1 MKVGAG
7 LWTFQSTAAHPIPVG
22 SAYQGFADDAARLE
36 SLGFDDVWLGEH
48 RLWYDGWCP
57 APLMALAAAAARTS
71 TIGLGTAMLLLPQH
85 DPARVSA
92 LATALGRISGGRLRL
107 GVGLGHR
114 DAEFDALGI
123 ARATRGARMGPALD
137 ALLAAGSAAPD
148 IWVGGMA
155 PTALARLGSRGM
167 SALLP
172 QSLTLDA
179 TARAIATIRDA
190 AKRAGVAP
198 GRIGM
203 MKDVWVDADGVRG
216 REWFLPRLREHYRE
230 EAGAWWVLGSG
241 GHGFTDPAGLE
252 RQVDRVADAAI
263 VGSPDTVTE
272 RLRELARAGV
282 EHLVVRSVFDFTAG
296 PSLWPALELFAHSVL
311 PRLRQE
317 QPS

>member
-7 LWTFQSTAAHPIPVG
+7 LWTFQSTAAHPISVG
-22 SAYQGFADDAARLE
+22 SAYRGFAEDAVRLE
-36 SLGFDDVWLGEH
+36 SLGYDDVWLGEH

-57 APLMALAAAAARTS
+57 APLMALAAASARTG

-92 LATALGRISGGRLRL
+92 LATALSRISGDRLRL

-123 ARATRGARMGPALD
+123 SRAARGDRMGQALD
-137 ALLAAGSAAPD
+137 ALLAAGASAPD

-155 PTALARLGSRGM
+155 PTALVRLGSRGM

-179 TARAIATIRDA
+179 TARAIATIHSA
-190 AKRAGVAP
+190 ADQAGVAP

-203 MKDVWVDADGVRG
+203 MKDVWVDTDGARG

-230 EAGAWWVLGSG
+230 EAGAWWVMKSA
-241 GHGFTDPAGLE
+241 GHGFTDPAGLA

-272 RLRELARAGV
+272 RLRELARVGV
-282 EHLVVRSVFDFTAG
+282 EHLVVRLVFDFTAG
-296 PSLWPALELFAHSVL
+296 APLWPALELFARTVL

-317 QPS
+317 LPS